1 MQQSNYAEKIEKSS
15 SSLEEFNAEEEDLL
29 LFRYHLSS
37 HILGV
42 WQFQENKEP
51 ILLYL
56 DSVS

>member
-1 MQQSNYAEKIEKSS
+1 MQQSNYVEKTEKS
-15 SSLEEFNAEEEDLL
+15 SSLEEFNAKEEDLL
-29 LFRYHLSS
+29 LFKYHLSS

-51 ILLYL
+51 ILLYV

>member
-1 MQQSNYAEKIEKSS
+1 MQQLNYAEKTEKNS

-37 HILGV
+37 YILGV

>member
-1 MQQSNYAEKIEKSS
+1 MQQSNYVEKTEKSS
-15 SSLEEFNAEEEDLL
+15 SLQEFNAEEEDLL

>member
-1 MQQSNYAEKIEKSS
+1 MQQLNYVEKTEKSS

>member
-1 MQQSNYAEKIEKSS
+1 MQQSNYAEKTEISS
-15 SSLEEFNAEEEDLL
+15 SLLEEFNAEEEDLL

-37 HILGV
+37 HILAV

>member
-1 MQQSNYAEKIEKSS
+1 LNYAKKTEKSS
-15 SSLEEFNAEEEDLL
+15 SLLEEFNAEEEDVL

-42 WQFQENKEP
+42 CEFQENKEP

>member
-1 MQQSNYAEKIEKSS
+1 MQQSNYGEKTEKSS
-15 SSLEEFNAEEEDLL
+15 SSLEEFNAEEEDVL
-29 LFRYHLSS
+29 LFKYHLSS

-42 WQFQENKEP
+42 WQFQENKES

>member
-1 MQQSNYAEKIEKSS
+1 MQQSNYAKKTEKNS
-15 SSLEEFNAEEEDLL
+15 SSLEEFNVEEEDLL

>member
-1 MQQSNYAEKIEKSS
+1 MQQSNYAEKKEKS
-15 SSLEEFNAEEEDLL
+15 SSLEEFNAEEEDLML
-29 LFRYHLSS
+29 LRYHLSS

>member
-1 MQQSNYAEKIEKSS
+1 MQQSNYAEKTEKSS
-15 SSLEEFNAEEEDLL
+15 SSLEELNAEEEDLL

>member
-1 MQQSNYAEKIEKSS
+1 MQQSNYAEKTEKSS
-15 SSLEEFNAEEEDLL
+15 SPLEEFNAEEEDLL

>member
-1 MQQSNYAEKIEKSS
+1 MQQSNYAEKTEKSF

>member
-1 MQQSNYAEKIEKSS
+1 MQQLNYAEKTEKSS
-15 SSLEEFNAEEEDLL
+15 SPEEFNAEEEDLL

-37 HILGV
+37 HILRV

>member
-1 MQQSNYAEKIEKSS
+1 MQQSNYAEKTEISS

-37 HILGV
+37 HILAV

-51 ILLYL
+51 IVLYL

>member
-1 MQQSNYAEKIEKSS
+1 MQQSNYAKKTEKSS
-15 SSLEEFNAEEEDLL
+15 SSLEFNAEEEDLL

>member
-1 MQQSNYAEKIEKSS
+1 MQQSNYAEKTEKSS
-15 SSLEEFNAEEEDLL
+15 SSLEELNAEEEDLL

-42 WQFQENKEP
+42 WQFQENKEL

>member
-1 MQQSNYAEKIEKSS
+1 MQQSNYAEKTEKSS

-42 WQFQENKEP
+42 WQFQENKEL

-56 DSVS
+56 NSVS

>member
-1 MQQSNYAEKIEKSS
+1 MQQSNYAEKIKKN
-15 SSLEEFNAEEEDLL
+15 SSLEEFNAEEEDVL

-42 WQFQENKEP
+42 WQFQENKEL

>member
-1 MQQSNYAEKIEKSS
+1 LNYAKKTEKSS
-15 SSLEEFNAEEEDLL
+15 SLLEEFNAEEEDVL
-29 LFRYHLSS
+29 LFKYHLSS

-42 WQFQENKEP
+42 CEFQENKEP